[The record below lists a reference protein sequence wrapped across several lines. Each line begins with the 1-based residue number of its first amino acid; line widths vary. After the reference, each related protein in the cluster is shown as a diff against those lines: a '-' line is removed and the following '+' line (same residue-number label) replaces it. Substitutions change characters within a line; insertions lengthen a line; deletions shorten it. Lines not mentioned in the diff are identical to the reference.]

1 MASNEQLAA
10 FISGATGNR
19 FRVEAVHAVG
29 GGSRWRTLRIDNVD
43 GGTPAQVFAKV
54 GAAGV
59 GEVFEAERDGL
70 ELLRGV
76 NSALRIPRVLAC
88 GKVAGDSV
96 LILEWIDLEPLGA
109 ASGAAFGTALAGLH
123 RTTAERFGL
132 ERDNFIGASVQIN
145 RQEGDWVTFW
155 QHQRL
160 LYQLQLAEMNR
171 YPSRLI
177 SRGERLV
184 ADCGAFFQSYRPVA
198 SLLHGDTWAGNAAA
212 DTAGMPV
219 TFDPAV
225 YYGDREAD
233 VAMTELFGG
242 YPGDFYAAYRNAWP
256 LDAGYATRKQLYNLY
271 HILNHANLF
280 AGDYVRQSERMIE
293 ALLAEIG
300 G

>member
-1 MASNEQLAA
+1 MASNEQRAT
-10 FISGATGNR
+10 FISGATGQS
-19 FRVEAVHAVG
+19 FRVESVHPVG
-29 GGSRWRTLRIDNVD
+29 GGSRWRTLRIDNVED
-43 GGTPAQVFAKV
+43 GMPARVFAKV
-54 GAAGV
+54 GAAEV
-59 GEVFEAERDGL
+59 GEAFKAERDGL
-70 ELLRGV
+70 ELLRGAK
-76 NSALRIPRVLAC
+76 SALRIPRVLAC
-88 GKVAGDSV
+88 GKVSQESL
-96 LILEWIDLEPLGA
+96 LILEWIDLKPLGA

-123 RTTAERFGL
+123 RSTAERFGL
-132 ERDNFIGASVQIN
+132 QRDNFIGATVQVN
-145 RQEGDWVTFW
+145 RQENDWVTFW
-155 QHQRL
+155 QHHRL
-160 LYQLQLAEMNR
+160 LYQLRLAQKNR

-177 SRGERLV
+177 DRGERLV

-212 DTAGMPV
+212 DAAGTPV
-219 TFDPAV
+219 AFDPAA

-242 YPGDFYAAYRNAWP
+242 YPGDFYAAYRNDWP

-280 AGDYVRQSERMIE
+280 AGDYVRQAERMIE

>member
-10 FISGATGNR
+10 FISGATGHP
-19 FRVEAVHAVG
+19 FRVEAVHSVG

-43 GGTPAQVFAKV
+43 GGTPATVFAKV
-54 GAAGV
+54 GAAEV

-70 ELLRGV
+70 ELLRGAK
-76 NSALRIPRVLAC
+76 SALRIPRVLAC
-88 GKVAGDSV
+88 GKVFGESL
-96 LILEWIDLEPLGA
+96 LILEWIDLKPLGA

-123 RTTAERFGL
+123 RSIAGRFGL
-132 ERDNFIGASVQIN
+132 QRDNFIGASVQIN
-145 RQEGDWVTFW
+145 RQENDWVTFW
-155 QHQRL
+155 QHHRL
-160 LYQLQLAEMNR
+160 LYQLRLAQKNR

-177 SRGERLV
+177 GRGERLV

-212 DTAGMPV
+212 DAAGTPV
-219 TFDPAV
+219 TFDPAA

-256 LDAGYATRKQLYNLY
+256 LDDGYATRKQLYNLY

>member
-10 FISGATGNR
+10 FISGATGHP
-19 FRVEAVHAVG
+19 FRVEAVYPVA
-29 GGSRWRTLRIDNVD
+29 GGSRWRTLRIDSAD
-43 GGTPAQVFAKV
+43 GAMPARVFAKV
-54 GAAGV
+54 GAAEV

-70 ELLRGV
+70 ELLRGAK
-76 NSALRIPRVLAC
+76 SALRIPRVLAC
-88 GKVAGDSV
+88 GKVSQESV
-96 LILEWIDLEPLGA
+96 LILEWIDLKPLEA
-109 ASGAAFGTALAGLH
+109 ASGAAFGRSLAGLH
-123 RTTAERFGL
+123 RSTAERFGL
-132 ERDNFIGASVQIN
+132 QRDNFIGATVQVN
-145 RQEGDWVTFW
+145 RQENDWVTFW
-155 QHQRL
+155 QHHRL
-160 LYQLQLAEMNR
+160 LYQLRLAQKNR

-177 SRGERLV
+177 DRGERLV

-212 DTAGMPV
+212 DAAGTPV
-219 TFDPAV
+219 AFDPAA

-242 YPGDFYAAYRNAWP
+242 YPGDFYAAYRNDWP

-280 AGDYVRQSERMIE
+280 AGDYVRHAERMIE